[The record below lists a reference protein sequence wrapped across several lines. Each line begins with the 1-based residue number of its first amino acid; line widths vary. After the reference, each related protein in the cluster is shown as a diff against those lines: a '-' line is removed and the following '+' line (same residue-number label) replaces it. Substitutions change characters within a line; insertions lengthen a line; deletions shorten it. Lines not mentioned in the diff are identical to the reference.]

1 LDLSA
6 ITNGL
11 HYSAD
16 GVWRP
21 SVSGSDTVDYPDD
34 ANTFCFQ
41 VEDDSF
47 WFRHRNAV
55 IVGVLQRFPP
65 SGWVADVGGGNGFV
79 ARALDQAGFET
90 LVLEP
95 GPAGIANAQRR
106 GLENLVQATFES
118 ARFVPGVIP
127 GVGLFDVI
135 EHIKDDVGF
144 LQRVH
149 SALRDS
155 GRLYMTVPAF
165 EFLWSVEDDFVGHH
179 HRYTLSRLRARLAQA
194 RFQVEYATY
203 LFAPLT
209 LPVFLLRAL
218 PSRLGLRQSV
228 DATTTRAELKPGA
241 GRLVQIVDGLL
252 ALERRS
258 VNRGWRI
265 PLGSSCLVVARKC

>member
-6 ITNGL
+6 ITTGL
-11 HYSAD
+11 GYSAD

-21 SVSGSDTVDYPDD
+21 SVSGSETVDYPDD
-34 ANTFCFQ
+34 ANAFCFQ

-55 IVGVLQRFPP
+55 IVGVLKRFPP
-65 SGWVADVGGGNGFV
+65 SGWVADVGGGNGVV
-79 ARALDQAGFET
+79 ARALEQEGFET

-95 GPAGIANAQRR
+95 GPTGVANAQRR
-106 GLENLVQATFES
+106 GLENLVQATFEG
-118 ARFVPGVIP
+118 ARFKPGVIP
-127 GVGLFDVI
+127 GVGLFDVV

-149 SALRDS
+149 CALREG

-165 EFLWSVEDDFVGHH
+165 ELLWSVEDDFVGHH

-194 RFQVEYATY
+194 RFQIEYATY
-203 LFAPLT
+203 LFAPLA

-228 DATTTRAELKPGA
+228 DAAITQAELKPGSR
-241 GRLVQIVDGLL
+241 RLVQILDGLL
-252 ALERRS
+252 AMERRS
-258 VNRGWRI
+258 VKAGWRI
-265 PLGSSCLVVARKC
+265 PLGSSCLVVARKY